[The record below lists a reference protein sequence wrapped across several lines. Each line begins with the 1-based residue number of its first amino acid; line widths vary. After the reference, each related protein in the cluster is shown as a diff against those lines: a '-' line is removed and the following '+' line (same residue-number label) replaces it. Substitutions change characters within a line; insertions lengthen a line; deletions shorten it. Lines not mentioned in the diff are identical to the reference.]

1 MSSKRECI
9 CIPEAGNKGKKKK
22 VVKNVDQVRSVH
34 RCESKYIGEVNNVLK
49 DTHRKRIQATPFRWC
64 LEVDNALEINYPLL
78 REVLRSWVP
87 QGEYIRVG
95 QHLVGLSV
103 VREKINTRSLNL
115 AGSVVVVQV
124 WAARHLGLEDVEGE
138 VQFSRF
144 LRWPS
149 VKIRTPNIESALEK
163 NKIVFG
169 WALTA
174 EEKNNPIVQNVV
186 HMEEQYNVKNDGIQG
201 VSHSKQQVD
210 LEEKFEKHERI
221 ILDMKEQ
228 IKKMRDEFFDAPE
241 PDSCVG
247 KGNHVNEE
255 DGCPSEQRKCDEGQ
269 GCPSHRKESLQPH
282 QCEEDDLNDKPK
294 SNHNGDDKAIKPNT
308 EGQSNTL
315 FIDKAKLYKDVT
327 VVGCVRTIYV
337 NVNGEILRSDECQCF
352 RPRGWIDNMS
362 IMFAAYEFM
371 YKQKRLTG
379 KISRVIFNLFYT
391 VAIFRPFGYLNITL
405 RNIVKVF
412 KYETTHPTEEEVQT
426 SMPVMRLNYV
436 VKQNVEA
443 NAQPSINSNPNAND
457 NTNMGPN
464 LQPNVEPTNTT
475 NVEDILQ
482 RMVPPSTNIP
492 CLEVGESSKVQS
504 SVLIIYHLRNS

>member
-1 MSSKRECI
+1 MSSKRECK
-9 CIPEAGNKGKKKK
+9 CIPEASNKGKKKK
-22 VVKNVDQVRSVH
+22 VVKNAD
-34 RCESKYIGEVNNVLK
+34 K
-49 DTHRKRIQATPFRWC
+49 ATPFRWC
-64 LEVDNALEINYPLL
+64 LEVDNALEINCPLL
-78 REVLRSWVP
+78 REVLRRWVP

-95 QHLVGLSV
+95 SLFEKKPITLRDIINKIKNLVVSDDDVDNAYNLENLSDYNWAESVHSFLISALNRGCKV

-115 AGSVVVVQV
+115 ARSIVVVQV
-124 WAARHLGLEDVEGE
+124 WAARRLGLEDVEGE
-138 VQFSRF
+138 VQFPRF

-149 VKIRTPNIESALEK
+149 VKIRTPNFESTFEK
-163 NKIVFG
+163 NKIGFG

-174 EEKNNPIVQNVV
+174 EEKNNPIEQNVV
-186 HMEEQYNVKNDGIQG
+186 HIEDQYNVQNDGIQG

-241 PDSCVG
+241 LDSYAG
-247 KGNHVNEE
+247 KGNDVNEE
-255 DGCPSEQRKCDEGQ
+255 EGCPSEQRKCDEGQ
-269 GCPSHRKESLQPH
+269 GCPSHWKESPQPH

-327 VVGCVRTIYV
+327 AVGCARTIYV
-337 NVNGEILRSDECQCF
+337 HVNGEILRSDECPCF

-379 KISRVIFNLFYT
+379 KISRVIFNPFYT
-391 VAIFRPFGYLNITL
+391 LLAPVIYAEHWWCYAFNC
-405 RNIVKVF
+405 
-412 KYETTHPTEEEVQT
+412 QT
-426 SMPVMRLNYV
+426 KEFFVLDSLAHKCRRRKQIDSHV
-436 VKQNVEA
+436 VQNVEHLFWLLL
-443 NAQPSINSNPNAND
+443 ND
-457 NTNMGPN
+457 KKQLKPTYEVHIEDVPEQPN
-464 LQPNVEPTNTT
+464 LH
-475 NVEDILQ
+475 DCGI
-482 RMVPPSTNIP
+482 MVLKY
-492 CLEVGESSKVQS
+492 LE
-504 SVLIIYHLRNS
+504 I